1 MLKVKQRENNLDAFP
16 DNKIIAENIAIKV
29 KTKNKSMKI
38 DSYEFNIWIYL
49 HGIQIGKH
57 LKIVISI

>member
-1 MLKVKQRENNLDAFP
+1 MLKVKQREKNLDTFL

-29 KTKNKSMKI
+29 KTKNKSMKS